1 MAKQP
6 TIKVDVMNVESVKRQ
21 LEAAEIAVR
30 AIRMIADGEVELQF
44 IREHARTTLR
54 DVRKALTQA

>member
-1 MAKQP
+1 
-6 TIKVDVMNVESVKRQ
+6 MNVESVKRQ